1 MRRHAAITCGICSSP
16 SWPGCETQTFSAAAV
31 QGMRAG
37 AASEHHLCAEM
48 EERACRELG
57 ESRSPVCKFNEGAL
71 TSDAAELSKPISHAW
86 VQQGPRES
94 GGGLIG
100 ISLQR
105 E

>member
-1 MRRHAAITCGICSSP
+1 M
-16 SWPGCETQTFSAAAV
+16 
-31 QGMRAG
+31 QGTRAG

-57 ESRSPVCKFNEGAL
+57 ESRSPVCKFNEGSF
-71 TSDAAELSKPISHAW
+71 TSDAAELTKPISCAW

-94 GGGLIG
+94 KGGLIG
-100 ISLQR
+100 ISSQR